1 MSREHFHES
10 QIEDK
15 VEQFMQEGMSDED
28 AIQKAES
35 EYHGQVNLVED
46 QALKIHLTNKV
57 SNLENEITL
66 LKQTKVIDD
75 GKIRCI
81 SDDREW
87 LRTKTE
93 EYRKALRQGCY
104 PSEIVLAMVVD
115 HLQEHYNNEDEIRST
130 RQFCRK
136 LLTKINDDTLEVNNA
151 E

>member
-15 VEQFMQEGMSDED
+15 VEKYMQEGMSDED

-35 EYHGQVNLVED
+35 EYHGQVNLVEE
-46 QALKIHLTNKV
+46 QALKINKRQV
-57 SNLENEITL
+57 AF
-66 LKQTKVIDD
+66 Q
-75 GKIRCI
+75 
-81 SDDREW
+81 
-87 LRTKTE
+87 
-93 EYRKALRQGCY
+93 KALRQGVY

-115 HLQEHYNNEDEIRST
+115 YLQEHYNNEDEIRST

-151 E
+151 

>member
-46 QALKIHLTNKV
+46 QALKINKRQV
-57 SNLENEITL
+57 AF
-66 LKQTKVIDD
+66 Q
-75 GKIRCI
+75 
-81 SDDREW
+81 
-87 LRTKTE
+87 
-93 EYRKALRQGCY
+93 KALRQGCY
-104 PSEIVLAMVVD
+104 PSEIVLAMVVEY
-115 HLQEHYNNEDEIRST
+115 LQEHYNNEDEIRST

>member
-46 QALKIHLTNKV
+46 QALKINKRQV
-57 SNLENEITL
+57 AF
-66 LKQTKVIDD
+66 Q
-75 GKIRCI
+75 
-81 SDDREW
+81 
-87 LRTKTE
+87 
-93 EYRKALRQGCY
+93 KALRQGCY
-104 PSEIVLAMVVD
+104 PSEIVLAMVVEY
-115 HLQEHYNNEDEIRST
+115 LQEHYNNEDEIRST

-136 LLTKINDDTLEVNNA
+136 LLKKINDDTLEVANA
-151 E
+151 

>member
-15 VEQFMQEGMSDED
+15 VEKYMQEGMSDED

-46 QALKIHLTNKV
+46 QALKINKRQV
-57 SNLENEITL
+57 AF
-66 LKQTKVIDD
+66 Q
-75 GKIRCI
+75 
-81 SDDREW
+81 
-87 LRTKTE
+87 
-93 EYRKALRQGCY
+93 KALRQGCY

-115 HLQEHYNNEDEIRST
+115 HLQANYNSSSQIRST
-130 RQFCRK
+130 KFFCRD
-136 LLTKINDDTLEVNNA
+136 LLKKINDDTLEVANA

>member
-15 VEQFMQEGMSDED
+15 VEQYMQEGMSDED

-35 EYHGQVNLVED
+35 EYHGQVNLVEE
-46 QALKIHLTNKV
+46 QALKINKRQV
-57 SNLENEITL
+57 AF
-66 LKQTKVIDD
+66 Q
-75 GKIRCI
+75 
-81 SDDREW
+81 
-87 LRTKTE
+87 
-93 EYRKALRQGCY
+93 KALRQGCY

-115 HLQEHYNNEDEIRST
+115 YLQEHYNNEDEIRST

-151 E
+151 

>member
-15 VEQFMQEGMSDED
+15 VEQYMQEGMSDED

-35 EYHGQVNLVED
+35 EYHGQVNLVEE
-46 QALKIHLTNKV
+46 QALKINKRQV
-57 SNLENEITL
+57 AF
-66 LKQTKVIDD
+66 Q
-75 GKIRCI
+75 
-81 SDDREW
+81 
-87 LRTKTE
+87 
-93 EYRKALRQGCY
+93 KALRQGCY

-115 HLQEHYNNEDEIRST
+115 YLQEHYNNEDEIRST

>member
-15 VEQFMQEGMSDED
+15 VEQYMQEGMSDED

-35 EYHGQVNLVED
+35 EYHGQVNLVEE
-46 QALKIHLTNKV
+46 QALKINQEDKEDEDALRIHEKAYEMNK
-57 SNLENEITL
+57 EEI
-66 LKQTKVIDD
+66 Q
-75 GKIRCI
+75 
-81 SDDREW
+81 
-87 LRTKTE
+87 
-93 EYRKALRQGCY
+93 RKLRQGLY
-104 PSEIVLAMVVD
+104 PSEIVLSKVVD

-151 E
+151 

>member
-46 QALKIHLTNKV
+46 QALKINKRQV
-57 SNLENEITL
+57 AF
-66 LKQTKVIDD
+66 Q
-75 GKIRCI
+75 
-81 SDDREW
+81 
-87 LRTKTE
+87 
-93 EYRKALRQGCY
+93 KALRQGCY
-104 PSEIVLAMVVD
+104 PSEIVLAMVVE
-115 HLQEHYNNEDEIRST
+115 HLQANYNSSSQIRST
-130 RQFCRK
+130 KFFCRD
-136 LLTKINDDTLEVNNA
+136 LLKKINDDTLEVANA